1 MIMEKHKMVM
11 VIKFLAFFFFFLG
24 FEIHDFGGLC
34 GVSWNEIESKVHFLF
49 RVVAFLIS

>member
-11 VIKFLAFFFFFLG
+11 VIKFLASFFFF